1 MQLFVLSKSA
11 KERKRKVR
19 CISEGTDAKMARY
32 MAENQIEDSVDIK
45 NFDRLGY
52 VYRDDLSN

>member
-1 MQLFVLSKSA
+1 MLKSA